1 MKYLKKIKSLSERY
15 FVTDKPNLVLL
26 DDTKEVLYNIDVGN
40 VFIQHIDGR
49 LFSVDEW
56 TTKGLSGD
64 VANGVAVI
72 DSRASFVIA
81 KEDLFGNKWSANTTS
96 YIEGIVSTTSSAAA
110 AEDYNGVSNTALML
124 ETDNSG
130 AGYSCANY
138 SFPNGQTGYL
148 AAAGEWRVAGDYN
161 SDIDLAMQ
169 LIGTPLQIGSG
180 HNGYWTSTQYSRDNA
195 WTLEWNSNNSK
206 IYLWDGYGKASYRP
220 VRPFTT
226 LEL

>member
-1 MKYLKKIKSLSERY
+1 MKYLKKIKSLSERHL
-15 FVTDKPNLVLL
+15 VTDKPNLVLL
-26 DDTKEVLYNIDVGN
+26 DSTKEVLYNIDVGN

-56 TTKGLSGD
+56 AAKGLSGD

-72 DSRASFVIA
+72 DNRASFVIA
-81 KEDLFGNKWSANTTS
+81 KEDLSDNKWSDNTTS
-96 YIEGIVSTTSSAAA
+96 YIEGIVSTTFSATAE
-110 AEDYNGVSNTALML
+110 EDYNGVSNTALML

-148 AAAGEWRVAGDYN
+148 AAAGEWYVAGNYS
-161 SDIDLAMQ
+161 SDIDSAMR
-169 LIGTPLQIGSG
+169 LIGTVLQKGSG
-180 HNGYWTSTQYSRDNA
+180 HNGYWASTQYPGNNA
-195 WTLEWNSNNSK
+195 WTLEWSSNSSE
-206 IYLWDGYGKASYRP
+206 ICLWDGYGKGNYRP